1 MSGNGQV
8 TRLNVRKALSDV
20 RECSGG
26 LLEYPGVVGRPSRM
40 TGSGREA
47 LPDVREWS
55 GGPSECHGMVGRS
68 FRMIGSGREAFRM
81 SGNSLE
87 ASR

>member
-1 MSGNGQV
+1 MSG
-8 TRLNVRKALSDV
+8 SD
-20 RECSGG
+20 
-26 LLEYPGVVGRPSRM
+26 
-40 TGSGREA
+40 REA

-81 SGNSLE
+81 SGSSLE
-87 ASR
+87 ASE